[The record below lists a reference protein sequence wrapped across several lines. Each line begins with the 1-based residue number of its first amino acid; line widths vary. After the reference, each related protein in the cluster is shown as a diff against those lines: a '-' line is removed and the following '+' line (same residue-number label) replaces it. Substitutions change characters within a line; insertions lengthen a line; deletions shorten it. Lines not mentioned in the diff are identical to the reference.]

1 MKAHLSSLD
10 PVELAKE
17 FPLASRMPNW
27 FFRVS
32 EASANT
38 YQAEGVSIWGNRVAC
53 QDTNP
58 DRAVDRCVAM
68 AQGIAI
74 TIA

>member
-1 MKAHLSSLD
+1 MKVRLSSLD

-17 FPLASRMPNW
+17 FPLAGRMPNW

-32 EASANT
+32 ETSANA
-38 YQAEGVSIWGNRVAC
+38 YQAEGVSVWGNRVAC

-68 AQGIAI
+68 ALGIAR

>member
-1 MKAHLSSLD
+1 MKGHLSSLD

-17 FPLASRMPNW
+17 FPLANRMPNW

-32 EASANT
+32 EMSAGA
-38 YQAEGVSIWGNRVAC
+38 YQAEGISVWGNRVAT

-68 AQGIAI
+68 AQGIAR